1 VASIAPWIALVAFLG
16 TSLRY
21 QRPDGVAG
29 PDVPIGWPNRA
40 SMVAD
45 LGWVALAALRVMR

>member
-16 TSLRY
+16 TSL
-21 QRPDGVAG
+21 
-29 PDVPIGWPNRA
+29 A